1 MNMKRSWAGLASAAG
16 LTSLVLLVGC
26 TPMVTGQMAEGG
38 INAAKSA
45 FGALSPTT
53 AGADERQRRIQ
64 ASLNKVNVG
73 DDIDPILE
81 EMGEAPRE
89 KSGNAQGYTCYEFPS
104 VYSSTES
111 AVLMAQNGKI
121 VFYGNSRCTEE
132 MNVNNFRAGGK
143 YVGGGATQSS
153 QGVSSGGNGGY

>member
-1 MNMKRSWAGLASAAG
+1 MDTKRSRTGPWAAAVALAAG
-16 LTSLVLLVGC
+16 LLGGC

-38 INAAKSA
+38 INVAKSA

-53 AGADERQRRIQ
+53 AGADERQRSIQ
-64 ASLNKVNVG
+64 AKLNDVDVG

-81 EMGEAPRE
+81 GIGEPPRV

-111 AVLMAQNGKI
+111 AVLMARDGKV

-132 MNVNNFRAGGK
+132 MDVSNFRAGGK
-143 YVGGGATQSS
+143 YQ
-153 QGVSSGGNGGY
+153 

>member
-1 MNMKRSWAGLASAAG
+1 METKRFWEGLRGVAAMAILG
-16 LTSLVLLVGC
+16 LLGAC
-26 TPMVTGQMAEGG
+26 TPMVSGQMAEGG
-38 INAAKSA
+38 LNVAKTA

-64 ASLNKVNVG
+64 ATLNKVDVG
-73 DDIDPILE
+73 DDIEPILK

-111 AVLMAQNGKI
+111 AVLMARDGRV
-121 VFYGNSRCTEE
+121 VFYGNSRCMEE
-132 MNVNNFRAGGK
+132 MSAGNFRGSGK
-143 YVGGGATQSS
+143 YVNSGAS
-153 QGVSSGGNGGY
+153 QLSN